1 MMANNEIVS
10 WIKANPVKSA
20 LILLVIGIGL
30 YIIDSGISS
39 ANRAKNLIT
48 NHASKI
54 NREGGKLKAEVSA
67 RIDGVQKAFKEIDA
81 ITERFRFDEKL
92 RDENDSFQ
100 EGQSINARYE
110 SKRQEIFTILF
121 HNENMLKNIK
131 ANIDKEKE
139 QNHEFAK
146 KYIDFPEYRRLI
158 VTIYENIA
166 YTFDE
171 NGFLLYFHNCE
182 SFTKDLSGSK
192 VGCVIS
198 EEYSH
203 YNNPLVRKQEI
214 ENLVKKL
221 GDIYLTTSADER
233 ANKTQVIY
241 DDIKKTYFTE
251 VEEDWGV
258 IWARSYGDYAAKA
271 LLPYK
276 VFIEEIINA
285 QRQIDVNEA
294 QEYLKEN
301 AWGRCIDWWNERTI
315 NGMKDKTR
323 TTKRALELKNNF
335 PWKEEDI
342 SKNDNERWDVS
353 ECKSELRHPKP
364 YHNEFSVTQYNL
376 LENQTS
382 IRVLLRLMETNKDFG
397 VKDDE

>member
-1 MMANNEIVS
+1 MMANNEIIS

-20 LILLVIGIGL
+20 LILLAIGIGF

-39 ANRAKNLIT
+39 ANRAKNLII

-100 EGQSINARYE
+100 EGQSINARYK
-110 SKRQEIFTILF
+110 SKRQEIFTILS

-131 ANIDKEKE
+131 TNIDKEKE

-171 NGFLLYFHNCE
+171 NGFLQYFHNCE
-182 SFTKDLSGSK
+182 FFTKNLSRSK

-198 EEYSH
+198 EEYSQ
-203 YNNPLVRKQEI
+203 YNRPLERKQEI

-241 DDIKKTYFTE
+241 SDIKKTYFTE

-258 IWARSYGDYAAKA
+258 RWARSYGDYAAKA

-276 VFIEEIINA
+276 AFIEEIINA
-285 QRQIDVNEA
+285 QRHIDVTEA

-301 AWGRCIDWWNERTI
+301 AWFRCIAFFSKRKIKSNERSV
-315 NGMKDKTR
+315 
-323 TTKRALELKNNF
+323 KRAIELGNNF
-335 PWKEEDI
+335 PWKEKNI
-342 SKNDNERWDVS
+342 SIGEVEERHFS
-353 ECKSELRHPKP
+353 ECENKLNATGFYRGES
-364 YHNEFSVTQYNL
+364 NITQYNL

-382 IRVLLRLMETNKDFG
+382 VRVLLRLMETNKDFG

>member
-1 MMANNEIVS
+1 MMKNNEIVN

-20 LILLVIGIGL
+20 LILLAIGIGF
-30 YIIDSGISS
+30 YIIDSSILS

-54 NREGGKLKAEVSA
+54 EREGGKLKSEVSA

-81 ITERFRFDEKL
+81 ITERFKFDKKL
-92 RDENDSFQ
+92 RNENDSFR
-100 EGQSINARYE
+100 ETQSGNARYE
-110 SKRQEIFTILF
+110 RQRQEIFGILS
-121 HNENMLKNIK
+121 HNEDMLKNLRAKIS
-131 ANIDKEKE
+131 ANSE
-139 QNHEFAK
+139 NHK
-146 KYIDFPEYRRLI
+146 KNYIDFPEYRKLI

-166 YTFDE
+166 HIFNE
-171 NGFLLYFHNCE
+171 NDSLVFFHNCE
-182 SFTKDLSGSK
+182 YYEKDFLGK
-192 VGCVIS
+192 VSCVRS
-198 EEYSH
+198 REYSH
-203 YNNPLVRKQEI
+203 YNRPLARKQEI

-241 DDIKKTYFTE
+241 NDIKKTYFSE

-258 IWARSYGDYAAKA
+258 RWARSFGDYAAKA

-276 VFIEEIINA
+276 TFIEEIINA
-285 QRQIDVNEA
+285 QRQIDVKEA

-301 AWGRCIDWWNERTI
+301 TWGRCIDFYSAKKIKNNTRSIRRT
-315 NGMKDKTR
+315 KDLR
-323 TTKRALELKNNF
+323 NNF
-335 PWKEEDI
+335 PWKEAPI
-342 SKNDNERWDVS
+342 SKSYLEEDEYDR
-353 ECKSELRHPKP
+353 CKGQINGTGVLEQGKS
-364 YHNEFSVTQYNL
+364 SVPPYNL

-382 IRVLLRLMETNKDFG
+382 VRVLLRLMETNKDFG

>member
-110 SKRQEIFTILF
+110 SKRQEIFTILS

-276 VFIEEIINA
+276 AFIEEIINS
-285 QRQIDVNEA
+285 QRQINVKEA

-301 AWGRCIDWWNERTI
+301 AWSRCIDFYSAKKIEN
-315 NGMKDKTR
+315 NTR
-323 TTKRALELKNNF
+323 SAGRAKELRNNF
-335 PWKEEDI
+335 PWKEAPI
-342 SKNDNERWDVS
+342 SKSYLEEDEYDR
-353 ECKSELRHPKP
+353 CKGQINGAGVLEQGKS
-364 YHNEFSVTQYNL
+364 SITQYNL

-382 IRVLLRLMETNKDFG
+382 VRVLLRLMETNKDFG

>member
-1 MMANNEIVS
+1 MKNNKIAS
-10 WIKANPVKSA
+10 WIKVNPAKST
-20 LILLVIGIGL
+20 LILLAIGIGF
-30 YIIDSGISS
+30 YIIDSSISS

-54 NREGGKLKAEVSA
+54 EREGGKLKAEVSA
-67 RIDGVQKAFKEIDA
+67 RIDGIQKAFKEIDA
-81 ITERFRFDEKL
+81 ITEKSKFDDEL
-92 RDENDSFQ
+92 RNDNDSFR
-100 EGQSINARYE
+100 ETQSGNARYE
-110 SKRQEIFTILF
+110 IKRQEILGILS

-131 ANIDKEKE
+131 AKIGANSE
-139 QNHEFAK
+139 NHKK

-166 YTFDE
+166 HIFNETE
-171 NGFLLYFHNCE
+171 FLFYFRNCE
-182 SFTKDLSGSK
+182 YFKKDFRGEA
-192 VGCVIS
+192 GCVRS
-198 EEYSH
+198 REYSH
-203 YNNPLVRKQEI
+203 YNHPLARKQEI

-241 DDIKKTYFTE
+241 NDIKKTYFTE

-258 IWARSYGDYAAKA
+258 RWARSYGDYAAKA

-276 VFIEEIINA
+276 AFIEEIINA
-285 QRQIDVNEA
+285 QRQIEVKEA

-301 AWGRCIDWWNERTI
+301 AWGRCIDWYNERAR
-315 NGMKDKTR
+315 NGLKDKTR
-323 TTKRALELKNNF
+323 TTKRALELKNTF
-335 PWKEEDI
+335 PWKEKDI
-342 SKNDNERWDVS
+342 SKNENESRHVNKCQRVL
-353 ECKSELRHPKP
+353 EHPKR
-364 YHNEFSVTQYNL
+364 YSNEFNVTQYNL

-382 IRVLLRLMETNKDFG
+382 VRVLLRLMETNKDFG